1 MSWNEYYEKM
11 VMEPRAA
18 SVRALE
24 YFAKHPSTN
33 KSAYDLGCGNGRD
46 SNALLSAGWHVTA
59 VDSEPA
65 AEEYLKKNIAK
76 DLYENLEFVCK
87 PFEEIVWKNVSLI
100 HSSYSLPFCT
110 KESFRDVMSS
120 IADSITPGGLFSG
133 NLFGDRDEWQD
144 ISLVTKEEALE
155 IFNGFEMI
163 FFEENEMDGP
173 TAVGPDKHWHVFE
186 ITALK
191 L

>member
-18 SVRALE
+18 SVRALD
-24 YFAKHPSTN
+24 YFARNPSAN
-33 KSAYDLGCGNGRD
+33 KTAYDLGCGNGRD

-65 AEEYLKKNIAK
+65 AEEYLMKNISK
-76 DLYENLEFVCK
+76 DLYNNLEFICK
-87 PFEEIVWKNVSLI
+87 PFEEIEWENVSLI
-100 HSSYSLPFCT
+100 NSSYSLPFCK
-110 KESFRDVMSS
+110 KESFGFVMKSVT
-120 IADSITPGGLFSG
+120 DSISPGGLFTG
-133 NLFGDRDEWQD
+133 NLFGDRDEWKD
-144 ISLVTKEEALE
+144 VSLVTKEEALK
-155 IFNGFEMI
+155 FFRGFEII